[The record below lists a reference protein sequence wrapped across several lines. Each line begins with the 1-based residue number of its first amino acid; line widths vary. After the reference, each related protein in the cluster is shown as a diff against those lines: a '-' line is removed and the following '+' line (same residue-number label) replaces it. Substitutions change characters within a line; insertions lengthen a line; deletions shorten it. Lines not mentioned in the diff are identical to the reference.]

1 MLADD
6 LQELMSSVL
15 VPLGCSSEPGDEL
28 REPPLELLSY
38 YTRSVRISA
47 LPILGR
53 GLSVVALVRQPI
65 DISIANYERL
75 MERVAKVINTRFP
88 PVRGGRGL
96 TLGFT
101 TVVTTPEP
109 IQPEDDASLEKV
121 LSITNVRNR
130 AVPLG
135 VFRVNLGQEAVSFSL
150 RRGPEN
156 LFPEPDALADALS
169 IRLRRFAKLM
179 EF

>member
-1 MLADD
+1 
-6 LQELMSSVL
+6 MSSVL
-15 VPLGCSSEPGDEL
+15 IPLGCSIEPGDEL
-28 REPPLELLSY
+28 LEPPLELLSY

-65 DISIANYERL
+65 DISIANYAPL
-75 MERVAKVINTRFP
+75 MERLARVINTRFP
-88 PVRGGRGL
+88 PVRAGRGL

-101 TVVTTPEP
+101 AVVTTPEP
-109 IQPEDDASLEKV
+109 IQPEDDASLEKA
-121 LSITNVRNR
+121 LSMSEVRNR

-135 VFRVNLGQEAVSFSL
+135 IFRVNLGQEAVSFSL

-156 LFPEPDALADALS
+156 LFPEPDALADAFS
-169 IRLRRFAKLM
+169 IRLRRFTKLM